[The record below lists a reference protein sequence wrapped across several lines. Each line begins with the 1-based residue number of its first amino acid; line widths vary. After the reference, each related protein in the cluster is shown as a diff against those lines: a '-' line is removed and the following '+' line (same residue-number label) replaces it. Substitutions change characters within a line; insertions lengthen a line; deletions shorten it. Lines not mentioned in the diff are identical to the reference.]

1 MTIRVDA
8 YIAGGIARGGVAA
21 EGHLRD
27 ALDAAT
33 QLALERATWQGPGD
47 PAPRPIGPVAIPV
60 DDIIVAVPDADPS
73 LPVHAVWHPV
83 HLEAGPYVI
92 DGEIPTMPGF
102 DPGRALTRP
111 AGSFVLLRDV
121 RLTRTDAGATAGTA
135 ALVEALVNRYMVDRV
150 TAELMLG
157 FFFPGAEMVEG
168 SSGSDAGLVPDP
180 GAATGSSASPAGDSA
195 HSQAAT

>member
-27 ALDAAT
+27 ALDAAS
-33 QLALERATWQGPGD
+33 QLALERTTWQGPDD
-47 PAPRPIGPVAIPV
+47 PSPRPVGPVAIPV
-60 DDIIVAVPDADPS
+60 DDIIVAVPEADPS

-121 RLTRTDAGATAGTA
+121 RLSRPGSAPTGPEAIP
-135 ALVEALVNRYMVDRV
+135 EALVNRYMVDRV
-150 TAELMLG
+150 TADLMLG
-157 FFFPGAEMVEG
+157 FFFPGAEMVDGEPA
-168 SSGSDAGLVPDP
+168 SSPM
-180 GAATGSSASPAGDSA
+180 GDSA
-195 HSQAAT
+195 PPGPSDTGPTTASPEERTRVAF

>member
-27 ALDAAT
+27 ALDAASE
-33 QLALERATWQGPGD
+33 LALERATWQGPDD
-47 PAPRPIGPVAIPV
+47 PGPRPIGPVAIPV
-60 DDIIVAVPDADPS
+60 DDIIVAVTDADPS
-73 LPVHAVWHPV
+73 IPVHAVWHPV

-121 RLTRTDAGATAGTA
+121 RLSRPGSPITGAVASP
-135 ALVEALVNRYMVDRV
+135 EALVNRYMVDRV

-157 FFFPGAEMVEG
+157 FFFPGAEMIAGEPG
-168 SSGSDAGLVPDP
+168 PEAGALADAESGARVTS
-180 GAATGSSASPAGDSA
+180 
-195 HSQAAT
+195 

>member
-8 YIAGGIARGGVAA
+8 YIAGGMARGEIAGD
-21 EGHLRD
+21 GHLRD
-27 ALDAAT
+27 ALDAST
-33 QLALERATWQGPGD
+33 KLALEHTLWQGPD
-47 PAPRPIGPVAIPV
+47 DAAPRPVGAIAIPA

-73 LPVHAVWHPV
+73 IPVHAVWHPI
-83 HLEAGPYVI
+83 HLEAGPYVV

-121 RLTRTDAGATAGTA
+121 RLARAGATEAGGRTCA
-135 ALVEALVNRYMVDRV
+135 EALVNRYMVDRV

-157 FFFPGAEMVEG
+157 FFFPGAEMVPGEPDRVDGEPLADSQPLVDG
-168 SSGSDAGLVPDP
+168 SAVIDTP
-180 GAATGSSASPAGDSA
+180 ATV
-195 HSQAAT
+195 

>member
-27 ALDAAT
+27 ALDAAS
-33 QLALERATWQGPGD
+33 QLALERTTWQGPDD
-47 PAPRPIGPVAIPV
+47 PGPRPVGPAAIPV
-60 DDIIVAVPDADPS
+60 DDIIVAVPEADPS

-121 RLTRTDAGATAGTA
+121 RLSRPGSALAGAA
-135 ALVEALVNRYMVDRV
+135 AIPEALVNRYMVDRV

-168 SSGSDAGLVPDP
+168 EPGPSSLGDAGPSGPVE
-180 GAATGSSASPAGDSA
+180 AGSGPSPVSEPTRVAY
-195 HSQAAT
+195 

>member
-27 ALDAAT
+27 ALDAVS
-33 QLALERATWQGPGD
+33 QLALERATWQGPDD
-47 PAPRPIGPVAIPV
+47 PGPRPIGPVAIPV
-60 DDIIVAVPDADPS
+60 DDIIVAVTQADPS

-121 RLTRTDAGATAGTA
+121 RLTRAGRTFAGAA
-135 ALVEALVNRYMVDRV
+135 AIPEALVNRYMVDRV

-157 FFFPGAEMVEG
+157 FFFPGAEMVDGEPAAG
-168 SSGSDAGLVPDP
+168 SKGEAG
-180 GAATGSSASPAGDSA
+180 PAGPSSPGSA
-195 HSQAAT
+195 PAPASEPTRVGS

>member
-27 ALDAAT
+27 ALDAAS
-33 QLALERATWQGPGD
+33 QLALERTTWQGPDD
-47 PAPRPIGPVAIPV
+47 PGPRPVGPVAIPV
-60 DDIIVAVPDADPS
+60 DDIIVAVPEADPA

-121 RLTRTDAGATAGTA
+121 RLARPGSALAGSA
-135 ALVEALVNRYMVDRV
+135 AIPEALVNRYMVDRV

-157 FFFPGAEMVEG
+157 FFFPGAEMIDGEPE
-168 SSGSDAGLVPDP
+168 SSSMGDPGPPGPPDAGSTTAPSDDP
-180 GAATGSSASPAGDSA
+180 SRVAF
-195 HSQAAT
+195 